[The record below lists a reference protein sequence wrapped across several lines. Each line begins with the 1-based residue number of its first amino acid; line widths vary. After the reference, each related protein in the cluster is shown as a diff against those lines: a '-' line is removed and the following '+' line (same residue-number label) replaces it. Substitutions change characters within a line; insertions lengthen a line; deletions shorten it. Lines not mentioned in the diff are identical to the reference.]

1 VLSLCYAVGI
11 NFTVTE
17 FVSTIMTAKQA
28 IKQLRHGDPQQR
40 ILAIKTVA
48 RARDRKALKQLAIMC
63 EDDPIEEV
71 RTMARKAGIFI
82 RQELGELPANGNGGS
97 KNGKPAKIPVSP
109 ADAENA
115 QMMVNMAMTHQ
126 INGEKAKGIKA
137 LAKAL
142 QLDPNLRH
150 DAYFTSLAENTTG
163 VEGEE
168 ALQRLGSEQHHN
180 QIAQEETQQR
190 RQQTAA
196 NHLQEVGRIRWLDVG
211 FDLGLLLAVV
221 AVCTFIALFLVV
233 QSAEGYLDKLEDN
246 RIAVQQA
253 QAEGRYTFDGN
264 DERVYYVVDGGSSRT
279 FTEIIPDPD
288 FLRRA
293 QQLSGASFG
302 EILLASM
309 GISLLVGA
317 IALALAGTAH
327 LLAAHAL
334 RGLGGIRYL
343 LHRVAGLL
351 LNRAVILFV
360 LVCIGTL
367 VIFEFGGG
375 VAVTIVLGVL
385 GVFTLTVLLNLVN
398 LTGKAYQLG
407 LGRGMIATGPGI
419 AAAAL
424 LTGIGIP
431 GLLPL

>member
-1 VLSLCYAVGI
+1 MITEYA
-11 NFTVTE
+11 
-17 FVSTIMTAKQA
+17 STIMTAKQA

-71 RTMARKAGIFI
+71 RTIARKAGLFI

-97 KNGKPAKIPVSP
+97 KNGKPAKISASQV
-109 ADAENA
+109 DAENA

-126 INGEKAKGIKA
+126 INGEKARGIKA

-150 DAYFTSLAENTTG
+150 DAYFISLAENLTG
-163 VEGEE
+163 AEGGE
-168 ALQRLGSEQHHN
+168 AFQRLGSEQHHS
-180 QIAQEETQQR
+180 QIAQKETQQR
-190 RQQTAA
+190 RQLTADS
-196 NHLQEVGRIRWLDVG
+196 HLQEVGRIRWLDAG

-221 AVCTFIALFLVV
+221 AVCTFIAFFLAV

-246 RIAVQQA
+246 QIAVQQA

-264 DERVYYVVDGGSSRT
+264 DERVYYEVNGGSSSRT
-279 FTEIIPDPD
+279 FTEIVPDPD

-293 QQLSGASFG
+293 QQLSGTSFG
-302 EILLASM
+302 EMLISSVGVSLLA
-309 GISLLVGA
+309 GA
-317 IALALAGTAH
+317 IVLALAGTAH

-351 LNRAVILFV
+351 VNRAVILFV

-367 VIFEFGGG
+367 VIFEFSGG

-407 LGRGMIATGPGI
+407 LGRGIIAAGPGI
-419 AAAAL
+419 AAAAIL
-424 LTGIGIP
+424 AGIGIP